1 MPATKPPSCQ
11 PNLATQS
18 QRLEKERFEARSMRP
33 KHGQSSYPLKLDHRP
48 KSLLTMTFSAFSAS
62 LGLGRLRRTCALCL
76 AAWAFAATAQPS
88 PQLQLPRT
96 KLSAGMHVLDVQLA
110 QTPDQRQIGLMWR
123 KEMPQHEGMLF
134 VFEQP
139 ATQCF
144 WMRNTLIPLSAAF
157 VADDGT
163 IVNIADMKP
172 QSDDSH
178 CSEKPVRYVLEMNV
192 GWFAKR
198 QIKAGYKLAGPAFT
212 R

>member
-1 MPATKPPSCQ
+1 MPRLSPATARL
-11 PNLATQS
+11 LATSLIALASTAPAAAQ
-18 QRLEKERFEARSMRP
+18 
-33 KHGQSSYPLKLDHRP
+33 GQ
-48 KSLLTMTFSAFSAS
+48 
-62 LGLGRLRRTCALCL
+62 
-76 AAWAFAATAQPS
+76 
-88 PQLQLPRT
+88 PQMNLPRIEIT
-96 KLSAGMHVLDVQLA
+96 AGMHRIEA
-110 QTPDQRQIGLMWR
+110 QVAASPQERQTGLMHR
-123 KEMPQHEGMLF
+123 KEMPAHEGMLF

-178 CSEKPVRYVLEMNV
+178 CSTQAVRYVLEMNA

-198 QIKAGYKLAGPAFT
+198 QIKAGYRLGGPPFK